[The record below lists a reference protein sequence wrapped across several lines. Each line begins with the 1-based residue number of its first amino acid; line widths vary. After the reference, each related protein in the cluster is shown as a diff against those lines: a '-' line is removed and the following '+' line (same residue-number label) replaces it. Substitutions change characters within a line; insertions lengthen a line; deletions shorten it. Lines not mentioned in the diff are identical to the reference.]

1 MTTNFSTKKK
11 GELKVLMLC
20 KRHYTNRDLITH
32 RFGRL
37 FHLPAQLVQKG
48 MSFAVVAAD
57 YKSKKPENIII
68 EGVSFYSF
76 PFRILS
82 LIKFFYEYTRVIK
95 TFHPDLIVASSD
107 SHFGIIGY
115 ITAKLFKIPFVFDIY
130 DDYRTFGTNK
140 LPLMKTFFELAVKK
154 ADLVICSSNP
164 LHKQLSEKNRSC
176 IVVENGVDTE
186 RFCPTSIADA
196 RKKTGVSNDKIV
208 VGYFGAL
215 AKNRGIE
222 TLVQAVN
229 SLKTDL
235 PQISLLIAGKNDL
248 EISLN
253 KSYLDYRGE
262 VEQEDIPLFIN
273 ASDVVVIPYIPDP
286 QVNMSNPCKLAE
298 YLSCET
304 PIVATKVSDLENL
317 LGTLP
322 EALCLPSN
330 TEDMVR
336 AIKWQ
341 LENRKTISLPNN
353 LTWEALGTKLKNE
366 LERLL

>member
-1 MTTNFSTKKK
+1 MATDFSTKKK

-68 EGVSFYSF
+68 EGVGFYSF

-115 ITAKLFKIPFVFDIY
+115 ITAKLCKVPFVFDIY

-140 LPLMKTFFELAVKK
+140 LPFMKTFFELSVKR
-154 ADLVICSSNP
+154 ADLVICASIP
-164 LHKQLSEKNRSC
+164 LRKQLSNKTLSC
-176 IVVENGVDTE
+176 IVIENGVDTE
-186 RFCPTSIADA
+186 RFCPTSITDA
-196 RKKTGVSNDKIV
+196 REKTGVSNDKIV
-208 VGYFGAL
+208 IGYFGAL
-215 AKNRGIE
+215 ARNRGIE
-222 TLVQAVN
+222 TLVQTVN
-229 SLKTDL
+229 ILKNDF

-248 EISLN
+248 GISFDN
-253 KSYLDYRGE
+253 SYIDYRGE
-262 VEQEDIPLFIN
+262 VEQEKIPLFIN
-273 ASDVVVIPYIPDP
+273 ASDVVVIPYLPDP
-286 QVNMSNPCKLAE
+286 WVNMINPCKLAE
-298 YLSCET
+298 YLACET
-304 PIVATKVSDLENL
+304 PISATKISDLEDL
-317 LGTLP
+317 LGETP
-322 EALCLPSN
+322 EALCVPGDA
-330 TEDMVR
+330 EDMAR

-341 LENRKTISLPNN
+341 LENRRTISLPNN

-366 LERLL
+366 LEKLL